1 MSKSLA
7 VSLSGAATLCVAVLV
22 VFILLRSSGSGD
34 DAGGLAPVADHE
46 ARAALERLVALSA
59 ADDWSGL
66 CGVRG
71 AEGLGCSAVGGGEVL
86 TDLRA
91 RRPTE
96 PPTILSSEA
105 TSASDCKLPGRVL
118 HLSGT
123 DSSGAQYTTDLYV
136 ARDFDGGLL
145 ISMPVYWYGGRF
157 FEGAGCALSAR

>member
-7 VSLSGAATLCVAVLV
+7 VSLSGAATLCGAVLV
-22 VFILLRSSGSGD
+22 VFILLRSSNSGD
-34 DAGGLAPVADHE
+34 DAEGLAPVSEHE
-46 ARAALERLVALSA
+46 ARAALETLVALSA

-86 TDLRA
+86 TEFRA
-91 RRPTE
+91 RRPTA
-96 PPTILSSEA
+96 PPTIVSSEA
-105 TSASDCKLPGRVL
+105 TSPSDCKLPGRVL

-123 DSSGAQYTTDLYV
+123 DSSGAQYASDLYV

-157 FEGAGCALSAR
+157 FEGAACAQASP